1 MQPAMSDAERNLLH
15 SFLYCS
21 WSYLEFGT
29 GGSTA
34 LACSLVRKSVISVE
48 SDPEWL
54 KKVDD
59 YCSSQ
64 ATVLKPELIYADI
77 GPVRDLGYPQG
88 DGFRDRWPN
97 YHDRVWLHEGA
108 NNADLYLIDGRFRVA
123 CFIQTLLH
131 AQSSAIIVIHDFVNR
146 PHYHVVREFSH
157 EIAIA
162 GSLSIFQRKGDFDR
176 RRAELCLADHRF
188 DPN

>member
-1 MQPAMSDAERNLLH
+1 MTDAEKGLLR
-15 SFLYCS
+15 SFLCS
-21 WSYLEFGT
+21 SCNYLEFGT
-29 GGSTA
+29 GGSTVM
-34 LACSLVRKSVISVE
+34 ACSLVKKSVSSVE

-54 KKVDD
+54 KKVED

-64 ATVLKPELIYADI
+64 AIVLKPELIYADI
-77 GPVRDLGYPQG
+77 GPVRDLGYPRG
-88 DGFRDRWPN
+88 DGFRDQWPN
-97 YHDRVWLHEGA
+97 YHDIIWSHKGA

-131 AQSSAIIVIHDFVNR
+131 AQPSAVIMIHDFVNR

-157 EIAIA
+157 EIAITET
-162 GSLSIFQRKGDFDR
+162 LSVFQRKGGFNR
-176 RRAELCLADHRF
+176 TRAELCLADHRF